1 MILENNRKKVIIF
14 RIILGIIVFAILI
27 SAFVYFK
34 ITNKKNDSS
43 SNNNQLSVEEGNKNN
58 ENEETIFK
66 IDNIL
71 LYSSANAL
79 NNSET
84 QKDYWNL
91 NIYQY
96 TDMSITIN
104 NHVYSDKLTSKNLVS
119 KMYIDNVNFSVKP
132 TLGTPGLFYKN
143 PNSIGMPIVDD
154 LDNQITDRLDFTVD
168 SINSTVDY
176 SKPSFY
182 ADCSNP
188 LTLSYVNS
196 NVYSS
201 LIIKNNASSVTFDG
215 SLLQKSGTKLS
226 NIQATVNFTIHI
238 ENAIAEEYVCDVEIP
253 IPLEDESQSILDGHY
268 VTELTNLEE
277 YKFTKVIK

>member
-1 MILENNRKKVIIF
+1 MILENDRKKVITF
-14 RIILGIIVFAILI
+14 RIVFGIVIFIIIIGVIIYFNLI
-27 SAFVYFK
+27 
-34 ITNKKNDSS
+34 NKTDDASS
-43 SNNNQLSVEEGNKNN
+43 KNNQNISQGSKSN
-58 ENEETIFK
+58 EDEETIFE

-96 TDMSITIN
+96 TDMSISIN

-119 KMYIDNVNFSVKP
+119 KLYIDNVNFSVKP
-132 TLGTPGLFYKN
+132 TLGSPGLFYKN
-143 PNSIGMPIVDD
+143 PNSLGMPVVDD
-154 LDNQITDRLDFTVD
+154 LDNQITDRMDFTVN
-168 SINSTVDY
+168 SVNSTVDY
-176 SKPSFY
+176 TKPSFY
-182 ADCSNP
+182 TDCSNP

-238 ENAIAEEYVCDVEIP
+238 ENALGEEYICDVEIP

>member
-1 MILENNRKKVIIF
+1 MILENDRKKVITF
-14 RIILGIIVFAILI
+14 RIVFGIVIFIIIIGVIIYFNLI
-27 SAFVYFK
+27 
-34 ITNKKNDSS
+34 NKTDDASS
-43 SNNNQLSVEEGNKNN
+43 KNNQNISQGSKSN
-58 ENEETIFK
+58 EDEETIFE

-96 TDMSITIN
+96 TDMSININ

-119 KMYIDNVNFSVKP
+119 KLYIDNVNFSVKP
-132 TLGTPGLFYKN
+132 TLGSPGLFYKN
-143 PNSIGMPIVDD
+143 PNSLGMPVVDD
-154 LDNQITDRLDFTVD
+154 LDNQITDRMDFTVN
-168 SINSTVDY
+168 SVNSTVDY
-176 SKPSFY
+176 TKPSFY
-182 ADCSNP
+182 TDCSNP

-238 ENAIAEEYVCDVEIP
+238 ENALGEEYICDVEIP

-277 YKFTKVIK
+277 YKFTRVIK

>member
-1 MILENNRKKVIIF
+1 MILENDRKKVITF
-14 RIILGIIVFAILI
+14 RIVFGIVIFIIIIGVIIYFNLI
-27 SAFVYFK
+27 
-34 ITNKKNDSS
+34 NKTDDASS
-43 SNNNQLSVEEGNKNN
+43 KNNQNISQGSKSN
-58 ENEETIFK
+58 EDEETIFE

-96 TDMSITIN
+96 TDMSISIN

-119 KMYIDNVNFSVKP
+119 KLYIDNVIFSIKP
-132 TLGTPGLFYKN
+132 TLGSPGLFYKN
-143 PNSIGMPIVDD
+143 PNSLGMPVVDD
-154 LDNQITDRLDFTVD
+154 LDNQITDRMDFTVN
-168 SINSTVDY
+168 SVNSTVDY
-176 SKPSFY
+176 TKPSFY
-182 ADCSNP
+182 TDCSNP

-238 ENAIAEEYVCDVEIP
+238 ENALGEEYICDVEIP

-277 YKFTKVIK
+277 YKFTRVIK

>member
-1 MILENNRKKVIIF
+1 MILENDRKKVITF
-14 RIILGIIVFAILI
+14 RIVFGIVIFIIIIGVIIYFNLI
-27 SAFVYFK
+27 
-34 ITNKKNDSS
+34 NKTDDASS
-43 SNNNQLSVEEGNKNN
+43 KNNQNISQGSKSN
-58 ENEETIFK
+58 EDEKTIFE

-96 TDMSITIN
+96 TDMSISIN

-119 KMYIDNVNFSVKP
+119 KLYIDNVNFSVKP
-132 TLGTPGLFYKN
+132 TLGSPGLFYKN
-143 PNSIGMPIVDD
+143 PNSLGMPVVDD
-154 LDNQITDRLDFTVD
+154 LDNQITDRMDFTVN
-168 SINSTVDY
+168 SVNSTVDY
-176 SKPSFY
+176 TKPSFY
-182 ADCSNP
+182 TDCSNP

-238 ENAIAEEYVCDVEIP
+238 ENALGEEYICDVEIP

-277 YKFTKVIK
+277 YKFTRVIK

>member
-1 MILENNRKKVIIF
+1 MILENDRKKVITF
-14 RIILGIIVFAILI
+14 RIVFGIVIFIIIIGVIIYFNLI
-27 SAFVYFK
+27 
-34 ITNKKNDSS
+34 NKTDDASS
-43 SNNNQLSVEEGNKNN
+43 KNNQNISQGSKSN
-58 ENEETIFK
+58 EDEETIFE

-96 TDMSITIN
+96 TDMSISIN

-119 KMYIDNVNFSVKP
+119 KLYIDNVNFSVKP
-132 TLGTPGLFYKN
+132 TLGSPGLFYKN
-143 PNSIGMPIVDD
+143 PNSLGMPVVDD
-154 LDNQITDRLDFTVD
+154 LDNQITDRMDFTVN
-168 SINSTVDY
+168 SVNSTVDY
-176 SKPSFY
+176 TKPSFY
-182 ADCSNP
+182 TDCSNP

-238 ENAIAEEYVCDVEIP
+238 ENALGEEYICDVEIP

-277 YKFTKVIK
+277 YKLTRVIK

>member
-1 MILENNRKKVIIF
+1 MILENDRKKVITF
-14 RIILGIIVFAILI
+14 RIVFGIVIFIIIIGVIIYFNLI
-27 SAFVYFK
+27 
-34 ITNKKNDSS
+34 NKTDDASS
-43 SNNNQLSVEEGNKNN
+43 KNNQNISQGSKSN
-58 ENEETIFK
+58 EDEETIFE

-96 TDMSITIN
+96 TDMSISIN

-119 KMYIDNVNFSVKP
+119 KLYIDNVNFSVKP
-132 TLGTPGLFYKN
+132 TLGSPGLFYKN
-143 PNSIGMPIVDD
+143 PNSLGMPVVDD
-154 LDNQITDRLDFTVD
+154 LDNQITDRMDFTVN
-168 SINSTVDY
+168 SVNSTVDY
-176 SKPSFY
+176 TKPSFY
-182 ADCSNP
+182 TDCSNP

-238 ENAIAEEYVCDVEIP
+238 ENALGEEYICDVEIP
-253 IPLEDESQSILDGHY
+253 IPLEDESQSILNGHY

-277 YKFTKVIK
+277 YKFTRVIK

>member
-1 MILENNRKKVIIF
+1 MILENDRKKVITF
-14 RIILGIIVFAILI
+14 RIVFGIVFFIIIIGVIIYFNLI
-27 SAFVYFK
+27 
-34 ITNKKNDSS
+34 NKTDDASS
-43 SNNNQLSVEEGNKNN
+43 KNNQNISQGSKSN
-58 ENEETIFK
+58 EDEETIFE

-96 TDMSITIN
+96 TDMSISIN

-119 KMYIDNVNFSVKP
+119 KLYIDNVNFSVKP
-132 TLGTPGLFYKN
+132 TLGSPGLFYKN
-143 PNSIGMPIVDD
+143 PNSLGMPVVDD
-154 LDNQITDRLDFTVD
+154 LDNQITDRMDFTVN
-168 SINSTVDY
+168 SVNSTVDY
-176 SKPSFY
+176 TKPSFY
-182 ADCSNP
+182 TDCSNP

-238 ENAIAEEYVCDVEIP
+238 ENALGEEYICDVEIP

-277 YKFTKVIK
+277 YKFTRVIK

>member
-1 MILENNRKKVIIF
+1 MILENDRKKVITF
-14 RIILGIIVFAILI
+14 RIVFGIVIFIIIIGVIIYFNLI
-27 SAFVYFK
+27 
-34 ITNKKNDSS
+34 NKTDDASS
-43 SNNNQLSVEEGNKNN
+43 KNNQNISQGSKSN
-58 ENEETIFK
+58 EDEETIFE

-96 TDMSITIN
+96 TDMSISIN

-119 KMYIDNVNFSVKP
+119 KLYIDNVNFSVKP
-132 TLGTPGLFYKN
+132 TLGSPGLFYKN
-143 PNSIGMPIVDD
+143 PNSLGMPVVDD
-154 LDNQITDRLDFTVD
+154 LDNQITDRMDFTVN
-168 SINSTVDY
+168 SVNSTVDY
-176 SKPSFY
+176 TKPSFY
-182 ADCSNP
+182 TDCSNP

-238 ENAIAEEYVCDVEIP
+238 ENALGEEYICDVEIP

-277 YKFTKVIK
+277 YKFTRVIK

>member
-1 MILENNRKKVIIF
+1 MILENDRKKVITF
-14 RIILGIIVFAILI
+14 RIVFGIVIFIIIIGVMIYFNLI
-27 SAFVYFK
+27 
-34 ITNKKNDSS
+34 NKTDDASS
-43 SNNNQLSVEEGNKNN
+43 KNNQNISQGSKSN
-58 ENEETIFK
+58 EDEETIFE

-96 TDMSITIN
+96 TDMSISIN

-119 KMYIDNVNFSVKP
+119 KLYIDNVNFSVKP
-132 TLGTPGLFYKN
+132 TLGSPGLFYKN
-143 PNSIGMPIVDD
+143 PNSLGMPVVDD
-154 LDNQITDRLDFTVD
+154 LDNQITDRIDFTVN
-168 SINSTVDY
+168 SVNSTVDY
-176 SKPSFY
+176 TKPSFY
-182 ADCSNP
+182 TDCSNP

-238 ENAIAEEYVCDVEIP
+238 ENALGEEYICDVEIP

-277 YKFTKVIK
+277 YKFTRVIK

>member
-1 MILENNRKKVIIF
+1 MILENDRKKVITF
-14 RIILGIIVFAILI
+14 RIVFGIVIFIIIIGVIIYFNLI
-27 SAFVYFK
+27 
-34 ITNKKNDSS
+34 NKTDDASS
-43 SNNNQLSVEEGNKNN
+43 KNNQNISQGSKSN
-58 ENEETIFK
+58 EDEETIFE

-96 TDMSITIN
+96 TDMSININ

-119 KMYIDNVNFSVKP
+119 KLYIDNVNFSIKP
-132 TLGTPGLFYKN
+132 TLGSPGLFYKN
-143 PNSIGMPIVDD
+143 PNSLGMPVVDD
-154 LDNQITDRLDFTVD
+154 LDNQITDRMDFTVN
-168 SINSTVDY
+168 SVNSTVDY
-176 SKPSFY
+176 TKPSFY
-182 ADCSNP
+182 TDCSNP

-238 ENAIAEEYVCDVEIP
+238 ENALGEEYICDVEIP

-277 YKFTKVIK
+277 YKFTRVIK

>member
-1 MILENNRKKVIIF
+1 MILENDRKKVITF
-14 RIILGIIVFAILI
+14 RIVFGIVIFIIIIGVIIYFNLI
-27 SAFVYFK
+27 
-34 ITNKKNDSS
+34 NKTDDASS
-43 SNNNQLSVEEGNKNN
+43 KNNQNISQGSKSN
-58 ENEETIFK
+58 EDEETIFE

-96 TDMSITIN
+96 TDMSISIN

-119 KMYIDNVNFSVKP
+119 KLYIDNVNFSIKP
-132 TLGTPGLFYKN
+132 TLGSPGLFYKN
-143 PNSIGMPIVDD
+143 PNSLGMPVVDD
-154 LDNQITDRLDFTVD
+154 LDNQITDRMDFTVN
-168 SINSTVDY
+168 SVNSTVDY
-176 SKPSFY
+176 TKPSFY
-182 ADCSNP
+182 TDCSNP

-238 ENAIAEEYVCDVEIP
+238 ENALGEEYICDVEIP

-277 YKFTKVIK
+277 YKFTRVIK

>member
-1 MILENNRKKVIIF
+1 MILENDRKKVITF
-14 RIILGIIVFAILI
+14 RIVFGIVIFIIIIGVIIYFNLI
-27 SAFVYFK
+27 
-34 ITNKKNDSS
+34 NKTDDASS
-43 SNNNQLSVEEGNKNN
+43 KNNQNISQGSKSN
-58 ENEETIFK
+58 EDEETIFE

-96 TDMSITIN
+96 TDMSISIN

-119 KMYIDNVNFSVKP
+119 KLYIDNVNFSVKP
-132 TLGTPGLFYKN
+132 TLGSPGLFYKN
-143 PNSIGMPIVDD
+143 PNSLGMPVVDD
-154 LDNQITDRLDFTVD
+154 LDNQITDRMDFTVN
-168 SINSTVDY
+168 SVNSTVDY
-176 SKPSFY
+176 TKPSFY
-182 ADCSNP
+182 TDCSNP

-238 ENAIAEEYVCDVEIP
+238 ENALGEEYICDVEIP

-268 VTELTNLEE
+268 VAELTNLEE
-277 YKFTKVIK
+277 YKFTRVIK

>member
-1 MILENNRKKVIIF
+1 MILENDRKKVITF
-14 RIILGIIVFAILI
+14 RIVFGIVIFIIIIGVIIYFNLI
-27 SAFVYFK
+27 
-34 ITNKKNDSS
+34 NKTDDASS
-43 SNNNQLSVEEGNKNN
+43 KNNQNISQGSKSN
-58 ENEETIFK
+58 EDEETIFE

-96 TDMSITIN
+96 TDMSISIN

-119 KMYIDNVNFSVKP
+119 KLYIDNVNFSIKP
-132 TLGTPGLFYKN
+132 TLGSPGLFYKN
-143 PNSIGMPIVDD
+143 PNSLGMPVVDD
-154 LDNQITDRLDFTVD
+154 LDNQITDRMDFTVN
-168 SINSTVDY
+168 SVNSTVEY
-176 SKPSFY
+176 TKPSFY
-182 ADCSNP
+182 TDCSNP

-238 ENAIAEEYVCDVEIP
+238 ENALGEEYICDVEIP

-277 YKFTKVIK
+277 YKFTRVIK

>member
-1 MILENNRKKVIIF
+1 MILENNRKKIITF
-14 RIILGIIVFAILI
+14 RIILGIVIFITILGI
-27 SAFVYFK
+27 IIYFNILK
-34 ITNKKNDSS
+34 GNNNVS
-43 SNNNQLSVEEGNKNN
+43 SNNQDKSGETVSKE

-119 KMYIDNVNFSVKP
+119 KLYIDNVNFSVKP

-143 PNSIGMPIVDD
+143 PNSLGMPIVDD
-154 LDNQITDRLDFTVD
+154 LDNQITDRMDFTVN
-168 SINSTVDY
+168 SVNSTVDY
-176 SKPSFY
+176 TKPSFY
-182 ADCSNP
+182 TDCSNP

-201 LIIKNNASSVTFDG
+201 LIIRNNASSVTFDG

-238 ENAIAEEYVCDVEIP
+238 ENADGDEYKCDVEIP

-277 YKFTKVIK
+277 FKFTKVIK

>member
-1 MILENNRKKVIIF
+1 MILENNRKKVLGF
-14 RIILGIIVFAILI
+14 RIGLIIVIIIAIVSFI
-27 SAFVYFK
+27 IY
-34 ITNKKNDSS
+34 KNI
-43 SNNNQLSVEEGNKNN
+43 SNNNTTNN
-58 ENEETIFK
+58 NTSTTNENGSAKLAENEETIFQ
-66 IDNIL
+66 IDSIL

-96 TDMSITIN
+96 TDMSIMID

-119 KMYIDNVNFSVKP
+119 KLYIDNVNFSVKP

-143 PNSIGMPIVDD
+143 PNSLGMPIVDD
-154 LDNQITDRLDFTVD
+154 LDNQITDRMDFTVN
-168 SINSTVDY
+168 SENSTVDY
-176 SKPSFY
+176 TKPSFY

-201 LIIKNNASSVTFDG
+201 LIIQNNSSSVTFDG
-215 SLLQKSGTKLS
+215 SLLERSGTLLS
-226 NIQATVNFTIHI
+226 NITATVDFTIHI
-238 ENAIAEEYVCDVEIP
+238 ENAEGDEYICNVSIP
-253 IPLEDESQSILDGHY
+253 IPLSDENQSIFDGHY
-268 VTELTNLEE
+268 VQELTNLEE
-277 YKFTKVIK
+277 YKFTRVIK

>member
-1 MILENNRKKVIIF
+1 MILENDRKKVITF
-14 RIILGIIVFAILI
+14 RIVFGIVIFIIIIGVIIYFNLI
-27 SAFVYFK
+27 
-34 ITNKKNDSS
+34 NKTDDASS
-43 SNNNQLSVEEGNKNN
+43 KNNQNISQGSKSN
-58 ENEETIFK
+58 EDEETIFE

-96 TDMSITIN
+96 TDMSISIN

-119 KMYIDNVNFSVKP
+119 KLYIDNVNFSVKP
-132 TLGTPGLFYKN
+132 TLGSPGLFYKN
-143 PNSIGMPIVDD
+143 PNSLGMPVVDD
-154 LDNQITDRLDFTVD
+154 LDNQITDRMDFTVN
-168 SINSTVDY
+168 SVNSTVDY
-176 SKPSFY
+176 TKPSFY
-182 ADCSNP
+182 TDCSNP

-201 LIIKNNASSVTFDG
+201 LIIKNNTSSVTFDG

-238 ENAIAEEYVCDVEIP
+238 ENALGEEYICDVEIP

-277 YKFTKVIK
+277 YKFTRVIK

>member
-1 MILENNRKKVIIF
+1 MIFIIIIGVIIYF
-14 RIILGIIVFAILI
+14 NLI
-27 SAFVYFK
+27 
-34 ITNKKNDSS
+34 NKTDDASS
-43 SNNNQLSVEEGNKNN
+43 KNNQNISQGSKSN
-58 ENEETIFK
+58 EDEETIFE

-96 TDMSITIN
+96 TDMSISIN

-119 KMYIDNVNFSVKP
+119 KLYIDNVNFSIKP
-132 TLGTPGLFYKN
+132 TLGSPGLFYKN
-143 PNSIGMPIVDD
+143 PNSLGMPVVDD
-154 LDNQITDRLDFTVD
+154 LDNQITDRMDFTVN
-168 SINSTVDY
+168 SVNSTVDY
-176 SKPSFY
+176 TKPSFY
-182 ADCSNP
+182 TDCSNP

-238 ENAIAEEYVCDVEIP
+238 ENALGEEYICDVEIP

-277 YKFTKVIK
+277 YKFTRVIK